1 MSGLSGWIFI
11 SDVGNG
17 NVNGMD
23 ASYDKISMFALWLTW
38 CWKPTPQRSIL
49 AHMPSHH
56 PSPDLLLLLNTY
68 DRIISHHDDQLTFV
82 FWSWLSW
89 WLYAYLGHM
98 INIKHY
104 PSPDMLLH
112 NIQNGLSR
120 VSRSINIKM
129 FFILSSIW
137 NCYYLTPRIIHHHFP
152 SHCDLNHNCHTRSL

>member
-1 MSGLSGWIFI
+1 MAMTMVW
-11 SDVGNG
+11 
-17 NVNGMD
+17 MPTM
-23 ASYDKISMFALWLTW
+23 YDKISMFALNCYRNGVEHNQWW
-38 CWKPTPQRSIL
+38 CWKLTPQRSIL

-56 PSPDLLLLLNTY
+56 PSPDLLLLNTY
-68 DRIISHHDDQLTFV
+68 DRIISHHDDHITFV